1 MNTQVHRLE
10 FAPPPAPKRLSAW
23 ALAVLAHL
31 LLLAALTWGVQ
42 WNKDSVSVDVEAELW
57 SAVPQAAAPK
67 WIEPT
72 PELTPEP
79 TPVPPQPEPK
89 PEPPPKP
96 RAEPEPVVPPKVD
109 IALEKEKLRQ
119 KEREK
124 ERDKKEQL
132 EREKLEREK
141 KEKQERQ
148 ERQERDKREA
158 DKKRAEE
165 QKRQDELK
173 KKERKEAEVV
183 AKLREENLK
192 RMTGQAGVEG
202 ATGAAGATGTALQ
215 ASGPSPSYAGRIR
228 ARIKPNIVLSEE
240 ISGNPVAEVEVRA
253 APDGTIVGR
262 KLIKSSGVAN
272 WDEAVLKAIDKTE
285 ILPRD
290 TDGRVPSPLVISFR
304 PKD

>member
-10 FAPPPAPKRLSAW
+10 FAPPPAPKRWSAW

-42 WNKDSVSVDVEAELW
+42 WNKESVSVDVEAELW

-67 WIEPT
+67 LIEPT
-72 PELTPEP
+72 PEPTPEPRPEP

-89 PEPPPKP
+89 PEPPPKL

-119 KEREK
+119 KERE
-124 ERDKKEQL
+124 R

-202 ATGAAGATGTALQ
+202 ATGAAGSTGTALQ

-228 ARIKPNIVLSEE
+228 ARIKPNIVFSEE
-240 ISGNPVAEVEVRA
+240 IAGNPVAEVEVRA

-262 KLIKSSGVAN
+262 KLIKSSGVTN

-285 ILPRD
+285 VLPRD

-304 PKD
+304 RKD